1 MRKIVFCILLLISIK
16 AYTQEK
22 SIPEGWDKIL
32 LEGETAY
39 MNLITGEVSTKFPL
53 KPAQKPIKKE
63 VEDPTI
69 SHKVE
74 KGETLSTIARKY
86 KMHLAELYR
95 LNSLVNFDSIE
106 IGDEVVIGYK
116 ESKTASSE
124 PIISNK
130 KKYKEVTNKES
141 YHIVTSGETLYSI
154 SRKYTI
160 SSKKLKQINALKSNT
175 IFIGQRIKIK

>member
-1 MRKIVFCILLLISIK
+1 MEKVVFCILLLISIK

-69 SHKVE
+69 LHRVE

-86 KMHLAELYR
+86 NMHLAKLYR

-116 ESKTASSE
+116 ESKTASLE
-124 PIISNK
+124 PIASNK
-130 KKYKEVTNKES
+130 KKYKEFTDQES
-141 YHIVTSGETLYSI
+141 YHIVTSGETLYGI
-154 SRKYTI
+154 SKKYNI
-160 SSKKLKQINALKSNT
+160 SSKKLKQINGLKSNT
-175 IFIGQRIKIK
+175 IFVGQQIKIK